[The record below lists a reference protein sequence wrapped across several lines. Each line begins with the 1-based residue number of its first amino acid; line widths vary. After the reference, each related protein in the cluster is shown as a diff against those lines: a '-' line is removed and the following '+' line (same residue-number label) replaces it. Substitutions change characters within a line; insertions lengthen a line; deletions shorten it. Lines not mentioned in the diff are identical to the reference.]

1 MGKYLLWSIYTVMIC
16 FMYYHV
22 GKQYCNICFMYYHI
36 DFFFEGSIKTG
47 YTMIQFISIILV
59 ADGMDGHQ
67 VILSAMLEHGGY
79 QSGGYG
85 SFHHVH

>member
-1 MGKYLLWSIYTVMIC
+1 
-16 FMYYHV
+16 
-22 GKQYCNICFMYYHI
+22 
-36 DFFFEGSIKTG
+36 
-47 YTMIQFISIILV
+47 MIQFISIIIV

-67 VILSAMLEHGGY
+67 VILSAMLEHGAY

>member
-1 MGKYLLWSIYTVMIC
+1 
-16 FMYYHV
+16 
-22 GKQYCNICFMYYHI
+22 MYYHI

-47 YTMIQFISIILV
+47 YTRIQFISIIIV

-67 VILSAMLEHGGY
+67 VILSAMLEHGAY